1 MALLSTLVE
10 RIADVEGM
18 DKAQASGIARY
29 LREAGYISQA
39 GRGRG
44 AAHMTARDA
53 AHLLIG
59 LNASKTAK
67 DSPEELK
74 YYCSLTN
81 RWNFVSNL
89 DGICVR
95 GNNLVD
101 DFEKIILLCQ
111 DADFSKDLLR
121 PKTDDVDYAVE
132 ISASFHWPIR
142 YVMIFI
148 KEVIHQDSVP
158 EDADLAK
165 GLYGGLFED
174 AKRNKQ
180 EPDRKEIITIS
191 HHTFLTVAEAL
202 KPPKGMR

>member
-81 RWNFVSNL
+81 RWNFISNL
-89 DGICVR
+89 NGICDW
-95 GNNLVD
+95 GNNLVG
-101 DFEKIILLCQ
+101 DFEKIIELCQ
-111 DADFSKDLLR
+111 DASFAKDLLQR
-121 PKTDDVDYAVE
+121 NADDVEYAVE
-132 ISASFHWPIR
+132 ISASFHWPTR

-148 KEVIHQDSVP
+148 KEIIYQDYVP
-158 EDADLAK
+158 EESDLAK
-165 GLYGGLFED
+165 GLYGDLATTG
-174 AKRNKQ
+174 KRNKH
-180 EPDRKEIITIS
+180 EPDRKEVITIS
-191 HHTFLTVAEAL
+191 HQTFQAVAETI
-202 KPPKGMR
+202 KSGKGT